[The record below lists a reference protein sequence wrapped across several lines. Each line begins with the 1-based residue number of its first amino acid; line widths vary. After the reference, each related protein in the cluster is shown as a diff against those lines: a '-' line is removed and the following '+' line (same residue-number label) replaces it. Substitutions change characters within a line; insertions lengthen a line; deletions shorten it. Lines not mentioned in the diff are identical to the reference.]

1 MANKGRPKL
10 EKTKDKVLSI
20 RISDEMYQRL
30 LQYTEKHN
38 ESMTKVATKGL
49 EKILSRDKQY
59 ELFLI
64 KEELMANRKDPRG
77 RTLKSGEVYI

>member
-10 EKTKDKVLSI
+10 GKTKDKVLSI

-49 EKILSRDKQY
+49 EKILSRDK
-59 ELFLI
+59 
-64 KEELMANRKDPRG
+64 
-77 RTLKSGEVYI
+77 

>member
-30 LQYTEKHN
+30 LQYTEKHM
-38 ESMTKVATKGL
+38 SL
-49 EKILSRDKQY
+49 
-59 ELFLI
+59 
-64 KEELMANRKDPRG
+64 
-77 RTLKSGEVYI
+77 

>member
-30 LQYTEKHN
+30 LQSTEKHN
-38 ESMTKVATKGL
+38 ESMTKFVATKGL
-49 EKILSRDKQY
+49 EEILSRDK
-59 ELFLI
+59 
-64 KEELMANRKDPRG
+64 
-77 RTLKSGEVYI
+77 

>member
-1 MANKGRPKL
+1 MEVCNMANKGRPKL

-38 ESMTKVATKGL
+38 ESMTRVATKGL
-49 EKILSRDKQY
+49 EEILSRDK
-59 ELFLI
+59 
-64 KEELMANRKDPRG
+64 
-77 RTLKSGEVYI
+77 

>member
-38 ESMTKVATKGL
+38 ESMKKSQRKVLRKYYQ
-49 EKILSRDKQY
+49 EKNSMSS
-59 ELFLI
+59 FL
-64 KEELMANRKDPRG
+64 
-77 RTLKSGEVYI
+77 

>member
-1 MANKGRPKL
+1 MRKAISVIAGGSAGYL
-10 EKTKDKVLSI
+10 LYYYLIMELKTKDKVLSI

-49 EKILSRDKQY
+49 EKILSRDK
-59 ELFLI
+59 
-64 KEELMANRKDPRG
+64 
-77 RTLKSGEVYI
+77 